1 MKTRK
6 NSAMNIVL
14 VAIVDETDIGFPA
27 AHFLDYY
34 SWDTCVEKVRRT
46 TCTKGMAREELGVKI
61 QKFD

>member
-27 AHFLDYY
+27 AHFLDQMIR
-34 SWDTCVEKVRRT
+34 DTSLKEICGT
-46 TCTKGMAREELGVKI
+46 TRAERMTRI
-61 QKFD
+61 